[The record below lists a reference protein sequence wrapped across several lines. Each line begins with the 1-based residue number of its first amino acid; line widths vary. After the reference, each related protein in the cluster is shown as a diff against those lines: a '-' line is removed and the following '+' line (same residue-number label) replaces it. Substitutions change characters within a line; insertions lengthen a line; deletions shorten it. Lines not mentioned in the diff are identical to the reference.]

1 MGLYRQIAG
10 AGMPNNQI
18 GLSLPGI
25 FDAVKEAVSPYIE
38 GVQAPAVNVS
48 DTGGTTHTTFTDPR
62 TWDWSDATAPTPID
76 TGVIPIQTI
85 NPSQP
90 LTPDTPTTSTPL
102 PTDTNTALK
111 NNILP
116 LLALAGVM
124 LVAVTGEQLL
134 HSNRKIA
141 LVGGLGLLY
150 YGMAKNKLV

>member
-10 AGMPNNQI
+10 AGMPNQV
-18 GLSLPGI
+18 GYFTLSNM
-25 FDAVKEAVSPYIE
+25 FSATRDAISPYLNTE
-38 GVQAPAVNVS
+38 QTVDVS
-48 DTGGTTHTTFTDPR
+48 DTGGISPYDPKANFDPDSVNLDTF
-62 TWDWSDATAPTPID
+62 PTPIPLPE
-76 TGVIPIQTI
+76 GVNPLPPIR
-85 NPSQP
+85 PSQP
-90 LTPDTPTTSTPL
+90 LPPETSIPL